1 MKLTKQITL
10 IIFSVVFA
18 MVLTSCE
25 DKKDDLPETAELSGM
40 ITFIGDWPA
49 EGTVYLSVQTI
60 WPPEDIPYSAV
71 IITTGDVSDGLYE
84 YSFTDVPFGTYPA
97 ITVSWKDPNDGN
109 PVTNQHTIGAYG
121 GTAQAGF
128 MDATNI
134 IVDAEN
140 ATKSDLDF
148 SADFSIL

>member
-1 MKLTKQITL
+1 
-10 IIFSVVFA
+10 

-40 ITFIGDWPA
+40 ITFIGDWPTT
-49 EGTVYLSVQTI
+49 GTIYLSVQTA
-60 WPPEDIPYSAV
+60 WPPMVAPYAAMTISA
-71 IITTGDVSDGLYE
+71 DMLSDGAYD
-84 YSFTDVPFGTYPA
+84 YSFTDVAFGSYPA
-97 ITVSWKDPNDGN
+97 ITVSWLDPNDNN
-109 PVTNQHTIGAYG
+109 PATNQHTIGAYG